1 MEKFLLFWW
10 ELKYF
15 EKKSE
20 FYRHVEDKRY
30 YSSIL
35 IVHSKDEF
43 AHVNLEKCTKMSL
56 TVLTSCN
63 RKKQNKTANHPNK
76 HLENR

>member
-20 FYRHVEDKRY
+20 FYRHVEDKCY
-30 YSSIL
+30 YSPIL

-56 TVLTSCN
+56 TVLLVIE
-63 RKKQNKTANHPNK
+63 KNKTANHPNK